1 MQMNRYL
8 ESFEATEA
16 LAKEMAQLLKAPF
29 MMGLSGDVGMG
40 KTSLVRALLRDLGV
54 QSLIKSPTF
63 NLVETYET
71 DLGMIHHF
79 DLYRIYSMDDLEY
92 LGFRDYLQGQ
102 NICLIEW
109 PEQVPGMLALLDIH
123 IQFQMPQDRE
133 GREILLKACTIFGEQ
148 MIGTLMGKS

>member
-1 MQMNRYL
+1 MQMKRYL

-16 LAKEMAQLLKAPF
+16 LAKEIARFLKASF
-29 MMGLSGDVGMG
+29 MMGFSGDVGMG

-54 QSLIKSPTF
+54 QSSIKSPTF

-71 DLGMIHHF
+71 HLGMIHHF
-79 DLYRIYSMDDLEY
+79 DLYRIHSMDDLEY

-109 PEQVPGMLALLDIH
+109 PEQVPGMNALLDIH
-123 IQFQMPQDRE
+123 IQFQMPHDRD
-133 GREILLKACTIFGEQ
+133 GREILLKANTISGEQ
-148 MIGTLMGKS
+148 MMASLMGKS

>member
-8 ESFEATEA
+8 ASFEATEA

-29 MMGLSGDVGMG
+29 IMGLSGDIGMG
-40 KTSLVRALLRDLGV
+40 KTSLVRAVLRDLGV
-54 QSLIKSPTF
+54 QSSIKSPTF

-79 DLYRIYSMDDLEY
+79 DLYRIHSMDDLEY

-109 PEQVPGMLALLDIH
+109 PEQVPGMRALLDIH
-123 IQFQMPQDRE
+123 IQFQMPQDSE
-133 GREILLKACTIFGEQ
+133 GRETLLKACTISGEQ
-148 MIGTLMGKS
+148 MIATLMGKS